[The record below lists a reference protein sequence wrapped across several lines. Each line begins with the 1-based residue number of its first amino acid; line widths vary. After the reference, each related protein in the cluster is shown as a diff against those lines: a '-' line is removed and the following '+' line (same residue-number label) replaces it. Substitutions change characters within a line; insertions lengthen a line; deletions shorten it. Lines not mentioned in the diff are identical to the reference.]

1 MSKPENLPE
10 MEYRFLGRSGL
21 QVSAIS
27 LGGWLTYG
35 GHVDREGTY
44 ACMKAAYDCGVN
56 FFDCAEGYADGE
68 SEKVMGEAIKKYGWK
83 RNDVVIST
91 KLYWGDSFSDSK
103 INNRGLSRKHVIEGM
118 NMSLER
124 MQLEYV
130 DLIYAHRPDRH
141 TPMEE
146 TVRAFNHLI
155 HTGKALY
162 WGTSEWN
169 ADEIA
174 QAWRYADKL
183 GLIGPVMEQPRYNML
198 ERIQVEGEYSHLYR
212 EVGLGLTVFSPMR
225 QGILSGKYKNG
236 IPDDSRF
243 AQTQVEFIAGFWE
256 RTGKE
261 QFQAMADLVSK
272 LEPIAERLGIKQS
285 VLALAWVLA
294 NPNVSSAITGA
305 SSPAQV
311 YENIEAVRAYKKLT
325 PEILKEIDEILNN
338 KPPTV
343 TMSYA
348 PAAEAELEDPKYRDF
363 FWTYTEEPHRTRRLA
378 IIKAHPEVTKL
389 CGPEPLTKFVVA
401 GVVALQLL
409 LAHLLRNTSFWS
421 WKFWAVGYV
430 FGATSNQNLFLAIH
444 EISHNLAFRSPMA
457 NRLFAIFANLPIAV
471 PYSASFRPYH
481 LTHHKSLGVDGLDTD
496 LPTAFEAIFLDS
508 ILGKAF
514 FCTFQIFFYAIRPMT
529 VYRVPFTWVH
539 GLNVAVQLGFDY
551 ALVCLLPGYFTF
563 RSLLYLLL
571 SSFLAGSLH
580 PTAGHFIAEH
590 YVYEKIL
597 PDAREPSNNIP
608 VPETFSYYGPL
619 NLVTYNVGLHNEHH
633 DFPAIPWT
641 RLPLLHKMAAEFYAD
656 LPQHRS
662 WTYVLWRFIFDE
674 EVGMRCRVKRKQGG
688 RVVGGGSVVAKVADW
703 KESEIEA

>member
-56 FFDCAEGYADGE
+56 FFDCAEGYAAGE
-68 SEKVMGEAIKKYGWK
+68 SEKVMGEAIKKFGWK

-91 KLYWGDSFSDSK
+91 KLYWGDAFSDK
-103 INNRGLSRKHVIEGM
+103 KVNNRGLSRKHIIEGM

-124 MQLEYV
+124 LQLDYV

-155 HTGKALY
+155 NTGKALY

-198 ERIQVEGEYSHLYR
+198 ERIQVEREYAHLYR

-236 IPDDSRF
+236 IPEGSRF
-243 AQTQVEFIAGFWE
+243 AQTQVEFIAGFWKQ
-256 RTGKE
+256 TGKAE
-261 QFQAMADLVSK
+261 FQAMADTVSK

-325 PEILKEIDEILNN
+325 PEIMKEIDDILNN
-338 KPPTV
+338 KPP
-343 TMSYA
+343 A
-348 PAAEAELEDPKYRDF
+348 LENDPRYRDF

-389 CGPEPLTKFVVA
+389 CGPEPLTKYVVA
-401 GVVALQLL
+401 GVVTLQLL
-409 LAHLLRNTSFWS
+409 CAHLLRDTSFWS

-430 FGATSNQNLFLAIH
+430 VGATSNQNLFLAIH
-444 EISHNLAFRSPMA
+444 EISHNLAFRSAMA
-457 NRLFAIFANLPIAV
+457 NRLFAIFANLPIGV

-496 LPTAFEAIFLDS
+496 LPTALEAFFLDS

-539 GLNVAVQLGFDY
+539 WINLVVQLAFDY
-551 ALVCLLPGYFTF
+551 VLVYCLPSYFSIN
-563 RSLLYLLL
+563 SLLYLLL

-590 YVYEKIL
+590 YVYEKVL
-597 PDAREPSNNIP
+597 PEARDPSNNIP

-619 NLVTYNVGLHNEHH
+619 NLLTYNVGLHNEHH

-641 RLPLLHKMAAEFYAD
+641 RLPVLHEMAKEFYAD
-656 LPQHRS
+656 LPHHRS

-688 RVVGGGSVVAKVADW
+688 RVVGGGTAVAKVADW
-703 KESEIEA
+703 KEDEVEA